1 MGWRETA
8 DKYFPPEP
16 QGRASV
22 PTRPSFE
29 QSGEVGTPDTLAR
42 LTVSEPDAHVSDW
55 YDRQERA
62 AILEFDA
69 GLERREAERR
79 AGLWV

>member
-8 DKYFPPEP
+8 EKYFPPEP

-42 LTVSEPDAHVSDW
+42 QAGEQHDAHIAEWVN
-55 YDRQERA
+55 REERA
-62 AILEFDA
+62 AILEFEA
-69 GLERREAERR
+69 GFERREAELQ
-79 AGLWV
+79 A